1 MHRVAQPRLLAGFV
15 IGLSGHKCPVRLAA
29 KSTRLHCFVHR
40 VVPVLVTP
48 HRTSIV
54 SPGCLTD
61 GLFHRADEDPVSPK
75 VREGFP
81 DFISRYSEPD
91 SIGTGFI
98 ELQCVDAKDGSG
110 CKVNEWAT
118 TVPMV
123 HRCICLQEGH
133 AIIGT
138 DVADNALVNAPPVSS
153 YHNNY

>member
-1 MHRVAQPRLLAGFV
+1 M
-15 IGLSGHKCPVRLAA
+15 
-29 KSTRLHCFVHR
+29 
-40 VVPVLVTP
+40 
-48 HRTSIV
+48 
-54 SPGCLTD
+54 CLTCLACWND
-61 GLFHRADEDPVSPK
+61 GERAEGTLADMAYAVRYAQAEEGPVSPK

-98 ELQCVDAKDGSG
+98 ELQCVDAKDSSG

-138 DVADNALVNAPPVSS
+138 DAADNALVNAPPVSS

>member
-1 MHRVAQPRLLAGFV
+1 MSGPTRGLKQQIALFRAPSGAGF
-15 IGLSGHKCPVRLAA
+15 
-29 KSTRLHCFVHR
+29 
-40 VVPVLVTP
+40 VTP

-61 GLFHRADEDPVSPK
+61 GLLHRADEDPVSPK

-98 ELQCVDAKDGSG
+98 ELQCVDAKDRSG

-133 AIIGT
+133 AII
-138 DVADNALVNAPPVSS
+138 
-153 YHNNY
+153 